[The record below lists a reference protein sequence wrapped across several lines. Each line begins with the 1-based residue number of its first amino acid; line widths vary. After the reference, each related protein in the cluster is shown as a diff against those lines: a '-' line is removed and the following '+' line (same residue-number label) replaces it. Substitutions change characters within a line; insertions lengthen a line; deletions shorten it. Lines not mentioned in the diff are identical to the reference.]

1 MIEFLFVYLSILYS
15 VILVGAVL
23 FFTALAL
30 YYVYKLSRLVM
41 NDTWSYIIPITI
53 AVFLI
58 IFFFSVGIY
67 FGEEQI

>member
-15 VILVGAVL
+15 VILVGAVM
-23 FFTALAL
+23 FFIALAL
-30 YYVYKLSRLVM
+30 TYVYKLFRLVM
-41 NDTWSYIIPITI
+41 NDTWSYIISITI

>member
-41 NDTWSYIIPITI
+41 NDTWSYIISITI

>member
-30 YYVYKLSRLVM
+30 TYVHKLCRLMM
-41 NDTWSYIIPITI
+41 NDTWSYVISITL